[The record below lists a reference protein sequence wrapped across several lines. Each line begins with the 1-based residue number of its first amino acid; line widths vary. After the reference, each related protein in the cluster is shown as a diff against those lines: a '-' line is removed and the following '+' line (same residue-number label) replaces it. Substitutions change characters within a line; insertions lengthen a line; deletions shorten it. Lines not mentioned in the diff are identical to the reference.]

1 MSAPQ
6 RPAGARAARPGAP
19 DAPGA
24 TAARDHRWRLDRR
37 GRLVRSGL
45 LLVTLLVLAV
55 HLAGAGVRPVDTAVT
70 AEPVDA
76 VPSAQVA
83 AVVVPAEVLV
93 LPGDTLWGI
102 ATRVAPD
109 VDRREAVAELRAANG
124 LVDAGLVPGQ
134 RLQVPRSLLG

>member
-1 MSAPQ
+1 MGV
-6 RPAGARAARPGAP
+6 AGPT
-19 DAPGA
+19 A
-24 TAARDHRWRLDRR
+24 TRCRRWRLDRR
-37 GRLVRSGL
+37 GRLVCSGL

-70 AEPVDA
+70 AEPVG
-76 VPSAQVA
+76 A
-83 AVVVPAEVLV
+83 APVTAPLASVEVLV